1 MDKNQLLRS
10 STQADQMRLLPVL
23 MLFSNSTNTQTG
35 LSNRQSD
42 KIETSVNVRTW
53 ICCGWEQEKE
63 LAAWNALFCQ
73 GKTIN
78 NTETIRDVPYS
89 GYLCF
94 LPLAVTEQR
103 SLFKTSWEVLLWKSQ
118 LTNLRLV

>member
-78 NTETIRDVPYS
+78 NTETIRDISVFSAS
-89 GYLCF
+89 GCHRAAFILQNF
-94 LPLAVTEQR
+94 M
-103 SLFKTSWEVLLWKSQ
+103 EVLLWKSQ